1 MGQYSAFFAGLVS
14 GKLIGDK
21 EPPQQN
27 QFRAEE
33 FCDINEFEAIASLV
47 GPYGVKVIDHEL
59 LGFISSNVAQ
69 IDEWMK
75 VNELQLHIFSGT
87 WETEQQA
94 DQIMDALRGQ
104 ADPLIVA
111 GVNVGVALAVRRQ
124 LHTALKNVLTNTN
137 DQLAQCVE
145 MSALFASN
153 GLRHNAA
160 VSNFPETEATARMA
174 FHTGVVSGPTDFAL
188 RDSLAQYNTDAQ
200 SAKRWEKLPYAFA
213 ATLGSD
219 LWRRA
224 KYKAR
229 TGAFESNLHCLT
241 FPIFQVTA
249 TMEWI
254 TSDNIAKQSGAGGSS
269 SSSHW
274 EDRPIMSAVAARCE
288 DFAACAA
295 TTIVR
300 YSASAGTRAAQSP
313 GAKSGSYT
321 TASSMYIFLDKFA
334 EHVGEVV
341 PRSSIE
347 QVLPYDLIR
356 SAYLAA
362 YEGEGEGAVDHGTDG
377 ADTPAAA
384 ADE

>member
-75 VNELQLHIFSGT
+75 VNELQLDIFSGT

-188 RDSLAQYNTDAQ
+188 RDSLAQY
-200 SAKRWEKLPYAFA
+200 
-213 ATLGSD
+213 
-219 LWRRA
+219 
-224 KYKAR
+224 KAR
-229 TGAFESNLHCLT
+229 TGAFESNLHCLAFT
-241 FPIFQVTA
+241 IFQVTA

-254 TSDNIAKQSGAGGSS
+254 TSDNIAKQSGAGSSS